1 MFKNPQGSLRGA
13 AMVAVVMDISMG
25 PFYVD
30 GIDSGDHVHQR

>member
-13 AMVAVVMDISMG
+13 AMVAVMDISMG